1 MIFGACKVPFKSSLV
16 LFPVAKSRDFTLL
29 DLHQQSEL
37 ATYDSVRDFDKRCG
51 GEKRKTTEL
60 KFFKN
65 WPEEPG
71 TFSFSVLE
79 KLKNS
84 SFVKKTVPRFLT
96 ACSAVRSALLEF
108 SKRYTSIFSDGVKM
122 TLKFWNPR
130 FLF

>member
-1 MIFGACKVPFKSSLV
+1 MIMMVYEILTED
-16 LFPVAKSRDFTLL
+16 VAEGRRAK
-29 DLHQQSEL
+29 
-37 ATYDSVRDFDKRCG
+37 
-51 GEKRKTTEL
+51 GEKRKTTGL

-79 KLKNS
+79 KLKIS